1 MNKCANSE
9 IQELLPDLLHDS
21 LSESERRR
29 VEAHIA
35 GCAACAEEL
44 EVLRAVKSAA
54 VFVPVI
60 DANRI
65 AHQIPPYRTIAPVRE
80 QPSRTRTLT
89 WLVAAG
95 MLIVAATVG
104 GVLKVRGTTE
114 VASAPKA
121 QVATNNQLP
130 PVADTELASSS
141 PATRTVP
148 AALPAAPRT
157 HSFAL
162 ATDVDGLSD
171 DNLMQL
177 MDDMGTFEVLPAAEP
192 EPVFAVDAGEN
203 SGQD

>member
-9 IQELLPDLLHDS
+9 IQELLPDLLHNS
-21 LSESERRR
+21 LSESERKR
-29 VEAHIA
+29 VESHLT

-44 EVLRAVKSAA
+44 EVLRAVKAAA

-65 AHQIPPYRTIAPVRE
+65 SQQIPPYRSIIPVHE
-80 QPSRTRTLT
+80 QPARTRTLT
-89 WLVAAG
+89 WLVEAR

-104 GVLKVRGTTE
+104 GLMKVRGTPDVAPVSSAP
-114 VASAPKA
+114 VASSN
-121 QVATNNQLP
+121 QVSPA
-130 PVADTELASSS
+130 ADTELANNS
-141 PATRTVP
+141 PSIRTVP
-148 AALPAAPRT
+148 VALPSASRNHA
-157 HSFAL
+157 FAL

-203 SGQD
+203 SGQN